1 MEEDQAFDISLL
13 EPTSEAEQDP
23 KAILPLLSSSEQ
35 VAPPRP
41 TTPATDA
48 TEAAKGALISS
59 KNPEDAL
66 GTYKL
71 ILAEMQGPDKY
82 SKSLE
87 NIKEG
92 EKRVA
97 TDMAKLGAAN
107 ALVDG
112 AFDPLPSGVHAA
124 RPALDKV
131 IDQINQQ
138 TLDQNFAIDSAS
150 KYVPQ
155 ARDVA
160 DVGVG
165 AIVREIEA
173 KQFVQREMNKV
184 VTEFSPNFG
193 AFSAGVAQSVLP
205 FIESEQTRRLYE
217 GFAANSELDG
227 GKAFKTY
234 LASGHAKKELRS
246 LYDDLL
252 ARDPEAAKQLAVGVL
267 GTLRDDVGII
277 YENDFAALNRMRELL
292 GFDDEEYAN
301 WEMWLDDAGGVL
313 DVAGLGFTA
322 RVVKRGIKAPIQM
335 LKDTKNS
342 LKQDAKIVSRFL
354 KGGRPEDIAAVKAR
368 KTRMEKA
375 RADAIKNSAIDSTAP
390 VAPAN
395 IAADYNPTQARA
407 MTEMA
412 MADDE
417 AALAMFGTKDKGDI
431 GVRMYAPSIR
441 DADGGIANRIQ
452 MNDSD
457 PLADIINQGNVMRLS
472 EEEVASIE
480 KNVAKSFSAD
490 KPGLTLNTSMT
501 TIDTPKGS
509 FDIAPGVKSS
519 SQGDSIKIS
528 AAFKVGG
535 DAAEL
540 SPKAM
545 MDYVEW
551 AFRDRGLSQD
561 NVGLFKRV
569 GDRWVEV
576 DKNVSE
582 IVDAKPSPIK
592 TSWEEG
598 PVTIKPTE
606 DDKLLGGTIFDTP
619 KVKSVV
625 DRPSLPEEY
634 SVGPSSVKTK
644 PNTSALF
651 SEMDGE
657 RFDSV
662 MRASG
667 ANHKGDSLKIWM
679 AKNPDLAL
687 GQGDNKG
694 IKVKFRVGGV
704 SGETKTKPGT
714 FNDETSE
721 FLSDFIGKDSI
732 DEVVV
737 QKGIKLSSLTK
748 RFLSNGFVKSV
759 DQDGV
764 ITYSRDLPK
773 DSPTKGTIFG
783 QTAQIDD
790 VFGATTKVGQ
800 PEDTFGE
807 AFVPK
812 APTQADRAR
821 TLSSLEMRN
830 NMKKKLAG
838 KPTTISDEIDDA
850 IAEAR
855 TPEYMVVIKHEEK
868 ALLSDADAMTSPDIR
883 NNFLD
888 RVFAN
893 YTGPSLAD
901 MNWGSLQS
909 HLFDAASMFKSKF
922 INRAASNAV
931 DKTSKLEQLML
942 RDAKQFSKTFDGL
955 DKAEKNKFGEWII
968 KADRE
973 GLKLDP
979 AQARID
985 GWTDR
990 MLSAHAQWRAQ
1001 WDRVYVL
1008 ENADKVKTEKSRGS
1022 SMWVRP
1028 ETGESQLVK
1037 VIPPNQMNKHFEGG
1051 LVEVY
1056 DSSTETFKKMSYDEV
1071 KAWRDNGGSFVE
1083 TRRPVQTENGVIRV
1097 ILSDDKPGKSY
1108 TRAIRD
1114 DEKLLDYR
1122 EGYFARNYKDE
1133 YFIRKSIVDDKGK
1146 HLYWK
1151 AVGSARSA
1159 KEAEV
1164 LNRKFYQFDK
1174 DAKEGTYVI
1183 GKDIK
1188 GSDAHADAM
1197 HDLNTARGRSAQR
1210 MRGEELKKDLSADS
1224 FEMSTTANPMEALV
1238 HSIRSISR
1246 RTSMR
1251 DWIETSKTRAM
1262 KRYSHLYPRDP
1273 NTTLPMYPSKASDIR
1288 NRDVGLADE
1297 WEIAD
1302 ARTLFNYIRSMEDG
1316 YTNLI
1321 DDGWKG
1327 LLNFTANTLAPYSSI
1342 AERAVRAVADSKG
1355 IVAASRSVTA
1365 SLVLFSHTFRQLVV
1379 QPMQSL
1385 QLIGVMHPVWTFGQS
1400 MPQMAFMI
1408 SKYAGIDVSDKM
1420 LKLAG
1425 WTREEYN
1432 TVFKAFDSTGQL
1444 AAVDKQNLVRGVLG
1458 DMADRATASTF
1469 RKVLTSPI
1477 HIARRAGIDTGEMVN
1492 SLVTYLAFA
1501 DQAKRAGKSLAD
1513 PRVAE
1518 EVSSAARNFSGNMNE
1533 AGDLPYNHNIFSIP
1547 MQFAQIGHKMI
1558 MNMTFNQHLTGWQ
1571 KTRLGLTNL
1580 AVFGIPMQAMYEK
1593 GIEPKLPEDM
1603 ALREVVKEGLLN
1615 WAANESI
1622 NMAFDSDTRLDIAGS
1637 ASPFSSSLLTTIYG
1651 FISTD
1656 IMTTLSKS
1664 PSGGLIFGG
1673 NPRIQTFVNEL
1684 SQWIVPKPDMAPAD
1698 YRTVAIAGAKMFS
1711 GASAAFKSA
1720 YIFQTGQTLTAK
1732 GVTSDYK
1739 ADYVAAVAAIFGIR
1753 TEDEVKMA
1761 AFNTLNFQDKEYKE
1775 DIKKT
1780 YDIFA
1785 RQVALHGSS
1794 TSDPESIKQGFAIGL
1809 SIYGST
1815 PEFWNEWQ
1823 NHVNKGA
1830 KRGDFSALEKVYEGL
1845 GTRTIDD
1852 SIARLRMIPK
1862 EQLTPDIERIIE
1874 GLEKMKVSR
1883 GEE

>member
-13 EPTSEAEQDP
+13 EPTNEVEQDP

-35 VAPPRP
+35 IAPPRP
-41 TTPATDA
+41 TTAATDA
-48 TEAAKGALISS
+48 TEAAKGALIGS
-59 KNPEDAL
+59 KNPTDAL

-82 SKSLE
+82 SQSLE
-87 NIKEG
+87 SIKQG
-92 EKRVA
+92 EMRVA
-97 TDMAKLGAAN
+97 TEMAKLGTAH

-112 AFDPLPSGVHAA
+112 SFDAVGGGVQTA
-124 RPALDKV
+124 RPALENV
-131 IDQINQQ
+131 LEQINQQ
-138 TLDQNFAIDSAS
+138 TLDQSFAIDSAS

-184 VTEFSPNFG
+184 AAEFSPNFG

-217 GFAANSELDG
+217 SFAANSELDG

-267 GTLRDDVGII
+267 GTLRDDVGIV

-301 WEMWLDDAGGVL
+301 WEMWLDDAGGAL
-313 DVAGLGFTA
+313 DVVGAGFTA
-322 RVVKRGIKAPIQM
+322 RAIKRGIKAPMQI
-335 LKDTKNS
+335 LKGTKNS
-342 LKQDAKIVSRFL
+342 LKQDAKIVGRFL

-375 RADAIKNSAIDSTAP
+375 RADAVKNSTIDSTAN

-395 IAADYNPTQARA
+395 IAADYNPTQTRA

-441 DADGGIANRIQ
+441 DADGGIANRVK
-452 MNDSD
+452 MNDAD
-457 PLADIINQGNVMRLS
+457 PLADIVNQGNVMRLS

-519 SQGDSIKIS
+519 SNGDSIKIS

-551 AFRDRGLSQD
+551 AFRDRGLSKD
-561 NVGLFKRV
+561 SVGLFKRT

-576 DKNVSE
+576 DKDVEEVTKRVTE
-582 IVDAKPSPIK
+582 ILTGKRGDWAK
-592 TSWEEG
+592 G
-598 PVTIKPTE
+598 PVKPAVRAAG
-606 DDKLLGGTIFDTP
+606 DVAPGDMRGIFAQGP
-619 KVKSVV
+619 KADVIEPGSKR
-625 DRPSLPEEY
+625 DMFAQ
-634 SVGPSSVKTK
+634 GPK
-644 PNTSALF
+644 
-651 SEMDGE
+651 
-657 RFDSV
+657 
-662 MRASG
+662 
-667 ANHKGDSLKIWM
+667 
-679 AKNPDLAL
+679 
-687 GQGDNKG
+687 Q
-694 IKVKFRVGGV
+694 
-704 SGETKTKPGT
+704 
-714 FNDETSE
+714 
-721 FLSDFIGKDSI
+721 
-732 DEVVV
+732 
-737 QKGIKLSSLTK
+737 
-748 RFLSNGFVKSV
+748 
-759 DQDGV
+759 
-764 ITYSRDLPK
+764 
-773 DSPTKGTIFG
+773 
-783 QTAQIDD
+783 DD
-790 VFGATTKVGQ
+790 VFGETTVVAE
-800 PEDTFGE
+800 PASVNEDV
-807 AFVPK
+807 FVPQAK
-812 APTQADRAR
+812 TQADRAR

-838 KPTTISDEIDDA
+838 KPTSLVNEVNQA
-850 IAEAR
+850 MSEVR
-855 TPEYMVVIKHEEK
+855 VPEYMVVIKHEEK
-868 ALLSDADAMTSPDIR
+868 AMLSDADAMTSPDIR

-901 MNWGSLQS
+901 LNWGSLQS
-909 HLFDAASMFKSKF
+909 HLFDAASMFKSNF

-931 DKTSKLEQLML
+931 DKTSKIEQIML
-942 RDAKQFSKTFDGL
+942 RDAKQFSKTFGGL
-955 DKAEKNKFGEWII
+955 DKAERNKFGEWVV

-973 GLKLDP
+973 GLKFDP

-985 GWTDR
+985 GWSDR
-990 MLSAHAQWRAQ
+990 MISAHAQWRAQ

-1051 LVEVY
+1051 LVDVY
-1056 DSSTETFKKMSYDEV
+1056 DSSTEMFKKMTYDEA
-1071 KAWRDNGGSFVE
+1071 KAWRDGGGSFVE
-1083 TRRPVQTENGVIRV
+1083 LRRPVETDKGVIRV
-1097 ILSDDKPGKSY
+1097 MLSDDKPGKSY

-1114 DEKLLDYR
+1114 DEKLLEYR

-1133 YFIRKSIVDDKGK
+1133 YFIRKSVVDEKGK

-1151 AVGSARSA
+1151 AVGSARSL
-1159 KEAEV
+1159 KEADI
-1164 LNRKFYQFDK
+1164 LHKKFYQFDK
-1174 DAKEGTYVI
+1174 SASEGTYVV

-1188 GSDAHADAM
+1188 GSDSYTDAM
-1197 HDLNTARGRSAQR
+1197 HDINAARGRSAQR

-1224 FEMSTTANPMEALV
+1224 FEMATTANPMEALV

-1251 DWIETSKTRAM
+1251 DWLETSKTRAIQ
-1262 KRYSHLYPRDP
+1262 RYGHLFPKDP
-1273 NTTLPMYPSKASDIR
+1273 NTTMTLYPSKASDIR
-1288 NRDVGLADE
+1288 NRDVGLVDD
-1297 WEIAD
+1297 WEVAD

-1316 YTNLI
+1316 YSNLI

-1327 LLNFTANTLAPYSSI
+1327 MLNFVADTLAPYSSI
-1342 AERAVRAVADSKG
+1342 AERSVRAVADSKG

-1365 SLVLFSHTFRQLVV
+1365 SLVLFSHTFRQLVI

-1425 WTREEYN
+1425 WTREDYN

-1469 RKVLTSPI
+1469 RKVVTSPL
-1477 HIARRAGIDTGEMVN
+1477 HVARRAGIDSGEMIN

-1571 KTRLGLTNL
+1571 KTRLALTNL

-1603 ALREVVKEGLLN
+1603 ELREVVKEGLLN

-1622 NMAFDSDTRLDIAGS
+1622 SMAFDSDTRLDISGS
-1637 ASPFSSSLLTTIYG
+1637 ASPFNSSLVTTIYG
-1651 FISTD
+1651 MISTD

-1664 PSGGLIFGG
+1664 ASGSLVFGN
-1673 NPRIQTFVNEL
+1673 NPRIQNFVNEL
-1684 SQWIVPKPDMAPAD
+1684 SQWIVPKPDMMPAD

-1720 YIFQTGQTLTAK
+1720 YIFQTGQTLTSK
-1732 GVTSDYK
+1732 GVTADYK

-1794 TSDPESIKQGFAIGL
+1794 TTDPESIKQGFAIGL

-1852 SIARLRMIPK
+1852 SIARLRMIPE